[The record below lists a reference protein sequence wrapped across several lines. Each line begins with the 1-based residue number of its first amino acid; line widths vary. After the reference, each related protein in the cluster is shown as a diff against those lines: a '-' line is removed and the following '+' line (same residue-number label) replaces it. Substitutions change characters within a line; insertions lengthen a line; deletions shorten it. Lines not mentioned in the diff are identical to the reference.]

1 MIMFPSSLFLK
12 QSLNQKIVLEPR
24 GIHLVRDRCAT
35 SMINISSDIRHC
47 EI

>member
-24 GIHLVRDRCAT
+24 GIYTFGEGQVCNFHDK
-35 SMINISSDIRHC
+35 H
-47 EI
+47 